1 MALVRWKWV
10 DYLNIELYERNV
22 TQRGTPRQQE
32 TQTGY
37 DSDED
42 LYFERLNQNNLRRFL
57 EADDLRHRLEI
68 HRQNVIREQQRL
80 IQQLYYNT
88 YRIPHPPPA
97 HVPIIRR

>member
-57 EADDLRHRLEI
+57 EADDLRQRLAI
-68 HRQNVIREQQRL
+68 HRQNIIREQQRL
-80 IQQLYYNT
+80 IHQLYYNT
-88 YRIPHPPPA
+88 YRTPHPPPA
-97 HVPIIRR
+97 HVPIIR